1 MKMLSFNAILS
12 PSVLTGMAVFSVVT
26 FIASL
31 IIVPIIL
38 ARLPSDYFLANNKN
52 NELATQTNKP
62 SYFGLYKIIQ
72 NIVGALLILAGIAML
87 VLPGQGVLTILIGL
101 GVTSFPAKARLERKL
116 VSKKS
121 VFKSLN
127 WMRKR
132 AGVEPFL
139 YPEIE

>member
-1 MKMLSFNAILS
+1 MFSFSPAI
-12 PSVLTGMAVFSVVT
+12 LTGMAVFSVVT

-38 ARLPSDYFLANNKN
+38 ARLPSDYFLVKKS
-52 NELATQTNKP
+52 NEITAQSRK
-62 SYFGLYKIIQ
+62 SAFFGFSKLIQ
-72 NIVGALLILAGIAML
+72 NIVGGLLILAGIAML
-87 VLPGQGVLTILIGL
+87 VLPGQGILTILIGL
-101 GVTSFPAKARLERKL
+101 GVTSFPAKAKLERKM
-116 VSKKS
+116 VSKKG